1 MKVTYTIL
9 SKKYTGRTGMF
20 GGETEVKGRYRVG
33 MAALMFAVALIVVA
47 SLAGQG
53 AGQAHAQ
60 EGARI
65 EIKSEVATIADTN
78 LLGQPAEDGP
88 VVANMP
94 VNSRA
99 IVIGGPFND
108 GWYWLDYSGVQGYA
122 HRKSL
127 VLVDANYR
135 PVPSATPV
143 PTSPPPPTATPT
155 PGTVFEMGPGKY
167 EGLWLGEMAHKGN
180 VWNGPGQGKIIKSWW
195 AGRRVLLYE
204 GITDVKG
211 ALWYRVSEEPEA
223 PMYVQ
228 ASMVKKIAPVKFEA
242 ARYRG
247 RWVNINISQ
256 QVVTAYEDGT
266 PVMVS
271 LASTGTGKNPTELGV
286 WKIFY
291 RLPKQ
296 DMKGGSRATG
306 DYYYLKDVPYPQY
319 FHSSGEGLHGTYW
332 HDNFGRPMSHGCIN
346 LSTPIAGWF
355 YRWASIGTVVYT
367 HY

>member
-1 MKVTYTIL
+1 VKVTYKIR
-9 SKKYTGRTGMF
+9 SRRYMGRTGIYGVGIATLAIVMAIMML
-20 GGETEVKGRYRVG
+20 GSLVGQETGRAY
-33 MAALMFAVALIVVA
+33 
-47 SLAGQG
+47 
-53 AGQAHAQ
+53 AQ
-60 EGARI
+60 EDTRI

-99 IVIGGPFND
+99 IVIGGPFNE
-108 GWYWLDYSGVQGYA
+108 GWYWLDYSVAQGYA

-127 VLVDANYR
+127 ALVDANYR

-155 PGTVFEMGPGKY
+155 PGTVFEMGPGRY
-167 EGLWLGEMAHKGN
+167 EGLWLAEMASKGN

-204 GITDVKG
+204 GITDAKG
-211 ALWYRVSEEPEA
+211 ELWYRVSEEPES

-228 ASMVKKIAPVKFEA
+228 ASMVKKVAAVKFEG

-256 QVVTAYEDGT
+256 QIVTAYEDGT
-266 PVMVS
+266 PVMVT

-355 YRWASIGTVVYT
+355 YRWASVGTVVYT